1 MMANSKRQYL
11 FLLPLA
17 LGVLSFF
24 LVVGPKPLN
33 PNYVGWLFGRLDPTQ
48 HYLGWEF
55 FRNSIWQ
62 WPLGLNPDYGLG
74 ISSSIV
80 YSDSIPLLAI
90 LFKPLATF
98 LPEPFQYFGIWIL
111 ICFILQACCAFK
123 LIGLINKNIWV
134 QFYGAG
140 LFVFSPPMLW
150 RINTP
155 AGTHAALVSHFLIL
169 IALVLVFRN
178 TQKYR
183 SVLWISLLGFATL
196 IHFYLLAIVVI
207 LWSCDLMDR
216 ICCQKSLAARR
227 ALVEIAIALVMI
239 GFVAYQA
246 GYFAIATSAS
256 SDWGYG
262 FFRMNILSPFDP
274 VGWSYAL
281 QDIPMPSTWG
291 EGYSYLGLGVILGI
305 FFFLIGAI
313 SSKSK
318 IIEPIKKHI
327 FFLVALVLMTLF
339 AITNQV
345 GIGALNYTI
354 TLPDS
359 VIQIAN
365 ILRSPARL
373 FWPAYYFLILLI
385 IYGITRFFTKSQSI
399 VIVTMLLI
407 LQIADSSAGW
417 LSMRKALA
425 VDHTAAASAPE
436 LQDPLWETLAG
447 HYKKILLIPA
457 SNKPPFW
464 EAFASFAAKHRM
476 ATNSVHMARIDS
488 NKQTVSNALLQKELL
503 TGQLLDDA
511 IYIVRNNW
519 VIPAIASL
527 GKEDLFTQIDGFNVL
542 APRCKSFANCRALT
556 TNEVTFSMPGLA
568 PKLNQ
573 RIGFSNSARDPF
585 TSYYLA
591 SGWSYPESW
600 GTWSDGST
608 ARIYLPL
615 PKEPSHTLDLNLN
628 AFVTASHPS
637 QAVRIKVNG
646 SPIADT
652 TLTKVSD
659 NQLLIPVSTEALH
672 KPYID
677 IEFEFPNPARPIANT
692 EKNVDKR
699 ELAIGIASAK
709 FQ

>member
-1 MMANSKRQYL
+1 MTNQIHRKILLAP
-11 FLLPLA
+11 FLLGITSYL
-17 LGVLSFF
+17 LT
-24 LVVGPKPLN
+24 VGIKPLN
-33 PNYVGWLFGRLDPTQ
+33 PNYIGWLFGRLDPTQ

-55 FRNSIWQ
+55 FRNSSWQ
-62 WPLGLNPDYGLG
+62 WPLGLNPEYGLG
-74 ISSSIV
+74 ISSSVV
-80 YSDSIPLLAI
+80 YSDSIPLLAL
-90 LFKPLATF
+90 LFKPFSTF

-111 ICFILQACCAFK
+111 ICFILQAYFAFK
-123 LIGLINKNIWV
+123 LIALINKNIWI
-134 QFYGAG
+134 QFCGAG

-169 IALVLVFRN
+169 IALILVFRKN
-178 TQKYR
+178 QKYR
-183 SVLWISLLGFATL
+183 SAFWISLLGFATL
-196 IHFYLLAIVVI
+196 IHFYLLAIVAI
-207 LWSCDLMDR
+207 LWVCDLLDR
-216 ICCQKSLAARR
+216 ICCQKSLAARQ
-227 ALVEIAIALVMI
+227 ALIEIVIAFVMI
-239 GFVAYQA
+239 SLVAYQA
-246 GYFAIATSAS
+246 GYFAIASSAI

-262 FFRMNILSPFDP
+262 FFRMNTLAPFDP
-274 VGWSYAL
+274 GGWSYAL
-281 QDIPMPSTWG
+281 QDIPIPSTWG
-291 EGYSYLGLGVILGI
+291 EGYSYLGLGIILGI

-313 SSKSK
+313 SSKATY
-318 IIEPIKKHI
+318 IEPIKKHV
-327 FFLVALVLMTLF
+327 FLLAALVLMTLF

-359 VIQIAN
+359 VIKIAN

-373 FWPAYYFLILLI
+373 FWPVYYFLIFLI
-385 IYGITRFFTKSQSI
+385 VYGITSFFTKAQSI
-399 VIVTMLLI
+399 IIMTMLLT

-417 LSMRKALA
+417 LSMRKTLA
-425 VDHTAAASAPE
+425 VDQTAAASAPE

-488 NKQTVSNALLQKELL
+488 NRQATSNAMLQKELR
-503 TGQLLDDA
+503 TGQLPDDA
-511 IYIVRNNW
+511 IYIIQNNL

-527 GKEDLFTQIDGFNVL
+527 HKEDLFTQIDGFNVL
-542 APRCKSFANCRALT
+542 APRCKLYANCRELIV
-556 TNEVTFSMPGLA
+556 NEITYSMSELR

-573 RIGFSNSARDPF
+573 RIGFSNSARDAF

-591 SGWSYPESW
+591 SGWSYLESW
-600 GTWSDGST
+600 GTWSDGHT
-608 ARIYLPL
+608 ARINLPL
-615 PKEPSHTLDLNLN
+615 PKEGAHSLDLHLD
-628 AFVTASHPS
+628 AFVTTSHPS

-659 NQLLIPVSTEALH
+659 NHLLIPISSEALH

-677 IEFEFPNPARPIANT
+677 IEFEFLNPARPITNT
-692 EKNVDKR
+692 ENNADNR
-699 ELAIGIASAK
+699 ELAIGIVSAK